1 MSTLSAQTVL
11 QWAMEIERNGEAF
24 YRTVAAASQDRE
36 VRNLLQDL
44 AHQEGRHYRTFE
56 RMLADAPTAPAEEAA
71 ADNDRAYLET
81 ALAGALLGP
90 DKGLERARQAQTEEQ
105 ALRAALAFEKDTLLF
120 FYELAEAVPESQ
132 LAAVRAVIDEERDH
146 LHQIARVLQSG
157 PWVP

>member
-24 YRTVAAASQDRE
+24 YRAVAAASQDRE

-44 AHQEGRHYRTFE
+44 AHQEERHYRTFA
-56 RMLADAPTAPAEEAA
+56 RMLAQAPEAPDNKAAEE
-71 ADNDRAYLET
+71 DRAYLET

-90 DKGLERARQAQTEEQ
+90 DKGLERAREAQTEEQ
-105 ALRAALAFEKDTLLF
+105 ALRAAMAFEKDTLLF
-120 FYELAEAVPESQ
+120 FYELAEVVPESQ
-132 LAAVRAVIDEERDH
+132 LATVRAVIDEEREH
-146 LHQIARVLQSG
+146 LRELTRALRSG

>member
-24 YRTVAAASQDRE
+24 YRAAAAASQDRE

-56 RMLADAPTAPAEEAA
+56 RMLARAPAAPASET
-71 ADNDRAYLET
+71 ADEDRTFVET

-90 DKGLERARQAQTEEQ
+90 DKGLERAREAQNEEQ
-105 ALRAALAFEKDTLLF
+105 ALRAAMTFEKDTLLF
-120 FYELAEAVPESQ
+120 FYELAEAVPESH
-132 LAAVRAVIDEERDH
+132 LPAVRAVIDEERDH
-146 LHQIARVLQSG
+146 LRQLSRVLASG